1 LRPRVDLLR
10 VTTMGRPTDI
20 KVDPA
25 TLMWLRRAVL
35 LFAVFLGVLG
45 TILLVSQGKP
55 FSIAIVFGVV
65 YALFLW
71 VSYALFRRRNELVA
85 LVFAASIWPSSF
97 LPVFFRDK
105 PFWQYILGGLIVVAC
120 GMVFLHVCLTH
131 LEAAGKKPSVHPLA
145 DPEIDAERG
154 RAG

>member
-1 LRPRVDLLR
+1 LR

-25 TLMWLRRAVL
+25 TLRWLRRAVL

-85 LVFAASIWPSSF
+85 LVFAASIWPATF
-97 LPVFFRDK
+97 LAFFFRDK
-105 PFWQYILGGLIVVAC
+105 PFWQYIFGGLIVVAC
-120 GMVFLHVCLTH
+120 GMVFLHVCFTH
-131 LEAAGKKPSVHPLA
+131 LETAGKKPSVHPLA

>member
-1 LRPRVDLLR
+1 
-10 VTTMGRPTDI
+10 MGRQTDI

-25 TLMWLRRAVL
+25 TLKWLHRAFL
-35 LFAVFLGVLG
+35 LFAVFLGALG
-45 TILLVSQGKP
+45 TILLVSQGEP
-55 FSIAIVFGVV
+55 FYKAVAFGAM

-71 VSYALFRRRNELVA
+71 AFYALFRRRNELVA
-85 LVFAASIWPSSF
+85 LVFTVIIWPTSF
-97 LPVFFRDK
+97 LPAFFRDK
-105 PFWQYILGGLIVVAC
+105 PYWQYIIGGLIVVVC
-120 GMVFLHVCLTH
+120 GMVYLHVCFTH